1 MFSEFQRLEES
12 KASSKKLLTAIAIAL
27 ALGLF
32 GTVSI
37 ILTRKF
43 QKQSQQLAKAN
54 AEVKRV
60 NEHLEELVSE
70 RTAQLSETNQ
80 ELDTFLYK
88 SSHDLRRPLTSIVGL
103 SNIASL
109 TLKGDAYELFER
121 AADTARNMDRML
133 RKLINVNEINNPS
146 QYCQIDFSSQV
157 QKATDAFED
166 LIKDRNIEVSTNIQ
180 HGIEYN
186 SYPSLIEIILQNL
199 IENALFFSSLSKSV
213 QRPAVKVNVIKQ
225 NGHIAINLED
235 NGCGIDPAVKDN
247 IWNMF
252 FVGHERSTGNGLG
265 LYITKKAVRT
275 LQGEVACI
283 SGNEGATIFEVRLP
297 VNGRC

>member
-1 MFSEFQRLEES
+1 
-12 KASSKKLLTAIAIAL
+12 
-27 ALGLF
+27 
-32 GTVSI
+32 
-37 ILTRKF
+37 
-43 QKQSQQLAKAN
+43 
-54 AEVKRV
+54 
-60 NEHLEELVSE
+60 
-70 RTAQLSETNQ
+70 
-80 ELDTFLYK
+80 
-88 SSHDLRRPLTSIVGL
+88 
-103 SNIASL
+103 
-109 TLKGDAYELFER
+109 
-121 AADTARNMDRML
+121 
-133 RKLINVNEINNPS
+133 
-146 QYCQIDFSSQV
+146 
-157 QKATDAFED
+157 
-166 LIKDRNIEVSTNIQ
+166 
-180 HGIEYN
+180 
-186 SYPSLIEIILQNL
+186 LQNL
-199 IENALFFSSLSKSV
+199 IENALYFSSLTKSV